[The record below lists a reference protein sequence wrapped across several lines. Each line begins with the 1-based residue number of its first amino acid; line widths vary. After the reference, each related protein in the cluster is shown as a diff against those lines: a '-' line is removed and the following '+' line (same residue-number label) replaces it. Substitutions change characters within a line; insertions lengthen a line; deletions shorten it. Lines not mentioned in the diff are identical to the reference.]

1 MAAFAKS
8 KRHERT
14 WFASSYRKSVHVTE
28 AECRKQELGS
38 LRSDAQKTSGGH
50 ITKEQDRNEK
60 LEF

>member
-1 MAAFAKS
+1 MKEPGLLQVTGS
-8 KRHERT
+8 L
-14 WFASSYRKSVHVTE
+14 SMTE
-28 AECRKQELGS
+28 AECRKQGVRS